1 MLGNG
6 WWESNPGVCFP
17 AEGGYKLM
25 EPVTMELALN
35 KMVKVWNHLSGKWE
49 ELRAKS
55 KESQD
60 TEGLAENG
68 GSELVV
74 ALWC

>member
-1 MLGNG
+1 M
-6 WWESNPGVCFP
+6 
-17 AEGGYKLM
+17 M